1 MRARVRGNFALASR
15 AAGALKI
22 AERVSMHGARIAI
35 GCAAVKVGFVVPA
48 YQAEKSVGSVVR
60 GLFEALA
67 AEDSQPLVLVVDD
80 GSTDGTS
87 DAARSAGARVVR
99 HAKNQGKGRALRTGF
114 SALLEAGAAAA
125 VCVDADGQHPPDEAA
140 RLARDPAPRGALVLG
155 VRDLVRDGAPP
166 ANVFSNRFSNRFLSF
181 ALGRKLSDTQC
192 GLRRYPLPETL
203 ALGGRAEGY
212 GYEAELILRAALL
225 GWDIV
230 EVPVRVIYPPE
241 SERVTH
247 FHSVRDPARIVYRV
261 LFTLASA
268 PRQRR

>member
-1 MRARVRGNFALASR
+1 ML
-15 AAGALKI
+15 
-22 AERVSMHGARIAI
+22 

-48 YQAEKSVGSVVR
+48 YQAEKSVASVVR

-67 AEDSQPLVLVVDD
+67 GEGTAPLVLVVDD
-80 GSTDGTS
+80 GSSDGTS
-87 DAARSAGARVVR
+87 EAARTAGARVVR
-99 HAKNQGKGRALRTGF
+99 HARNQGKGHALRTGF
-114 SALLEAGAAAA
+114 RALLEAGADAA
-125 VCVDADGQHPPDEAA
+125 VCVDADGQHPPEEAA
-140 RLARDPAPRGALVLG
+140 RLARHPAPQSALLLG

-181 ALGRKLSDTQC
+181 ALGRTLTDTQC

-212 GYEAELILRAALL
+212 GYEAELILRAARL
-225 GWDIV
+225 GWEIV

-247 FHSVRDPARIVYRV
+247 FHSLRDPAKIVYRV
-261 LFTLASA
+261 LLTLATA
-268 PRQRR
+268 PRQQR